1 MRDATAGDP
10 ITGVKWSHKAL
21 RKVSRVLRQR
31 RCRASAP
38 TISRLLEQ
46 QGFALHVN
54 AKRLAG
60 RRADGRGRQ
69 FAYLVRRRRLFL
81 SRGWPVVSVDSKKRE
96 LVGSFK
102 NRGRAWRQGARD
114 VNMYDFLS
122 DALGIAVLYGVYD
135 VGRNQGYV
143 AVGVAHDTPEFAVAT
158 IRAWWLQVGRR
169 VYPGRRHLLIEADC
183 GGSNGYRTR
192 LWKLRLQELADEMRL
207 IITVTHYPTG
217 ASKWNPIEHRMFS
230 AISANWAGQPLD
242 SYETILK
249 FIRATRTETG
259 FRCQAHL
266 DTTPYQT
273 AVKVTEV
280 QFGKLRLRPRRL
292 FPEWNYM
299 IYPRSSP
306 DGKVLRATRN
316 VSEATPARTSH
327 RQLCSS

>member
-69 FAYLVRRRRLFL
+69 FAYLVRRRRLSL

-143 AVGVAHDTPEFAVAT
+143 AVRSGWCGARHARVRSRHDPRLVA
-158 IRAWWLQVGRR
+158 QGRTAS
-169 VYPGRRHLLIEADC
+169 LS
-183 GGSNGYRTR
+183 GS
-192 LWKLRLQELADEMRL
+192 
-207 IITVTHYPTG
+207 
-217 ASKWNPIEHRMFS
+217 
-230 AISANWAGQPLD
+230 
-242 SYETILK
+242 
-249 FIRATRTETG
+249 
-259 FRCQAHL
+259 
-266 DTTPYQT
+266 
-273 AVKVTEV
+273 
-280 QFGKLRLRPRRL
+280 
-292 FPEWNYM
+292 
-299 IYPRSSP
+299 
-306 DGKVLRATRN
+306 
-316 VSEATPARTSH
+316 ATPAD
-327 RQLCSS
+327 